1 MLKPKDSEIVNIL
14 VDEARLSFREI
25 AKKSG
30 VSVVTAINK
39 VRELEKQGILKGY
52 SAEIDYEKAGY
63 DVHALI
69 QMQISKGKLF
79 EVENKIAVHPNV
91 FAIYDVTGNFD
102 ALIIAKFKSRKSLDV
117 FLKKIQ
123 AYDFVQRTETQ
134 LILNTIKEKNIKVE

>member
-1 MLKPKDSEIVNIL
+1 MIKPKDVDLVNIL
-14 VDEARLSFREI
+14 VDNCRLSFREI
-25 AKKSG
+25 AKKAG

-52 SAEIDYEKAGY
+52 SAEVDYEKAGY

-69 QMQISKGKLF
+69 QLQISKGKLF

-102 ALIIAKFKSRKSLDV
+102 ALIIAKFKSRKSLDT
-117 FLKKIQ
+117 FLKKVQ

-134 LILNTIKEKNIKVE
+134 LILNIIREKNIKIE